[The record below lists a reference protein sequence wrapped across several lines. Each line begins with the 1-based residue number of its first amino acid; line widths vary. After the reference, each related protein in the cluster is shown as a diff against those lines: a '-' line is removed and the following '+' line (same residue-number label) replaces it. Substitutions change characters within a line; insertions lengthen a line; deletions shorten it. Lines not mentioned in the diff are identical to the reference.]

1 MNYNNYIQKSNEKL
15 IIAVFKIRIYSPQ
28 LLSNLN
34 LEYEKASSLSAQT
47 ALMAICKNAK
57 VLL

>member
-1 MNYNNYIQKSNEKL
+1 MNYINYFQKSNEKS
-15 IIAVFKIRIYSPQ
+15 IITVFKIRIYSPQ

-34 LEYEKASSLSAQT
+34 LEYEKTCSLSAQT

-57 VLL
+57 VLS

>member
-1 MNYNNYIQKSNEKL
+1 MNYNNYFQKSNEKL
-15 IIAVFKIRIYSPQ
+15 ITAVFKIGLYSPR

-34 LEYEKASSLSAQT
+34 LEYEKACSLSAQT

-57 VLL
+57 VLS